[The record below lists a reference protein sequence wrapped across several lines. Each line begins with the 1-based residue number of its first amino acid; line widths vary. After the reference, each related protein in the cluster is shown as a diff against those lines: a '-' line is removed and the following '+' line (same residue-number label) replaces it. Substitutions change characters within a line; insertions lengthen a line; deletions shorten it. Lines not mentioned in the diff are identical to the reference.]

1 MINKPSIDKLN
12 EKTDSVYTLVI
23 LAALRAKQIN
33 DGADLLLDEEDYQN
47 DKPVTRSLDEM
58 VRDKIKYK
66 KNTKETYK

>member
-47 DKPVTRSLDEM
+47 DKPVTRSLDEL